1 MVPTGRGRYQI
12 VIAWRRC
19 VVTSLAPNALAGG
32 RWLDIAPE
40 RIVSWLSAFTA
51 GHGGA
56 EVAPAAA
63 AVRYTGE
70 DGAIAECHAPFPPWP
85 GLADAT
91 ALSLTAGQPDEVAE
105 RIAAHASADRAVGV
119 LIVRLGG
126 YAAGVFSGAP
136 PRLVASKTGSRL
148 VHGRSAAG
156 GTSQQRF
163 ARRREKQA
171 GEALAAAAETAARVF
186 EGYPGRLDAV
196 VLGGDRMAIGRMR
209 QDDRM
214 QPYFD
219 LAVDRFLTVPEPR
232 LAVLRDTPR
241 LFRAVRIRLIE
252 PTPAAVAGG

>member
-1 MVPTGRGRYQI
+1 MEDSARV
-12 VIAWRRC
+12 
-19 VVTSLAPNALAGG
+19 ALSGG

-40 RIVSWLSAFTA
+40 RIVGWLSAFA
-51 GHGGA
+51 ARHGGA
-56 EVAPAAA
+56 EVAPGVA
-63 AVRYTGE
+63 AVRYTCA
-70 DGAIAECHAPFPPWP
+70 DRAIAECHVPFPPLP
-85 GLADAT
+85 DSADMPAV
-91 ALSLTAGQPDEVAE
+91 SLTTVHPDVVAE
-105 RIAAHASADRAVGV
+105 RIAVHASADRTVGV

-171 GEALAAAAETAARVF
+171 GEALSTAADTAARVF

-196 VLGGDRMAIGRMR
+196 VLGGDRNAIGRMR
-209 QDDRM
+209 QDDRLR
-214 QPYFD
+214 PYFD
-219 LAVDRFLTVPEPR
+219 LAVERFLTVPEPR

-252 PTPAAVAGG
+252 PAPPVVARQ